1 MADYLTTQ
9 RQQLLEALV
18 QAGVQDAR
26 VLSVLARTPRER
38 FVDEVHYEQAYVN
51 RALPIDMG
59 QTISQPLM
67 VAVMTQAL
75 QLTGIERVL
84 EIGTGSGYQTA
95 ILSQLAGYV
104 YSVERHAQLAYRA
117 ATHLIPDYKHNVSIY
132 VGDGSLGW
140 PDEAPYDRILV
151 TAAAPVVPSPLVK
164 QLTIGGLLV
173 IPIGGRE
180 RQDLRVIQREY
191 TPGETYISAR
201 EFSLG
206 ACSFVPLVG
215 QQGWDE

>member
-1 MADYLTTQ
+1 
-9 RQQLLEALV
+9 
-18 QAGVQDAR
+18 
-26 VLSVLARTPRER
+26 
-38 FVDEVHYEQAYVN
+38 
-51 RALPIDMG
+51 
-59 QTISQPLM
+59 M

-75 QLTGIERVL
+75 QLMGTERVL

-104 YSVERHAQLAYRA
+104 YSIERHAQLAYRA
-117 ATHLIPDYKHNVSIY
+117 AVHLTPDYMHNVSIY

-151 TAAAPVVPSPLVK
+151 TAAAPEVPPPLVK

-173 IPIGGRE
+173 IPIGSRE
-180 RQDLRVIQREY
+180 RQDLRVIQREH
-191 TPGETYISAR
+191 TPVGTYINTR

-215 QQGWDE
+215 QQGWEE